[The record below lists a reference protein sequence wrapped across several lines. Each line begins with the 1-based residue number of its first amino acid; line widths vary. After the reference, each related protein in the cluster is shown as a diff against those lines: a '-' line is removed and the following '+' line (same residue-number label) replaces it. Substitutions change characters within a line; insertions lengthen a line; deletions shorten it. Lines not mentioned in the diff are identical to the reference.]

1 MKRSEY
7 LARWAGAGLG
17 VVGGFLLGYFM
28 VRGLGTNAHP
38 GWAIIGLTTLEGLI
52 FAYLGTPYVL
62 GGWRGIN
69 FRLTSTPLPDL
80 LSGLLGMVVGLVIAL
95 LIGFFVR
102 DLPYGYPLSLV
113 LALLLGAQGA
123 SVGLTRRTE
132 LSALFFGGGKAELDT
147 HRLPGVLLD
156 TSVIIDG
163 RILDIAKTGFVD
175 MPLVILS
182 SVLREL
188 QQVADSADVTR
199 RRRGRRGLE
208 VLTDMQKEPAINLQ
222 VTEDET
228 PPDGEIDAHL
238 VRTAKRKSWAI
249 MTNDFNLNRIA
260 RLEGVAVLN
269 LNELAQ
275 AMRPVAIPGEEIVV
289 TVAREGK
296 EPGQGVGSLDD
307 GTMVVIQNGRRLLN
321 QTITAVVTSVIQ
333 TSAGRMIFAEPLN
346 ADSRRSPSRVKP
358 REESA

>member
-1 MKRSEY
+1 MKRSER
-7 LARWAGAGLG
+7 LARWFGVVLG
-17 VVGGFLLGYFM
+17 VVGGFTLGYFL
-28 VRGLGTNAHP
+28 VLGVGHPHP
-38 GWAIIGLTTLEGLI
+38 GYIIIGLTTLEGLI

-62 GGWRGIN
+62 GGWRKFN

-80 LSGLLGMVVGLVIAL
+80 ISGLLGMIVGLVIAVL
-95 LIGFFVR
+95 TGYFVR
-102 DLPYGYPLSLV
+102 DLPYGYALSLA
-113 LALLLGAQGA
+113 LAFLLAALGV
-123 SVGLTRRTE
+123 SIGLTRREE
-132 LSALFFGGGKAELDT
+132 LTALFLGPANDAGSR
-147 HRLPGVLLD
+147 RLQAVLLD

-163 RILDIAKTGFVD
+163 RILDIAKTGFLD

-188 QQVADSADVTR
+188 QMVADSADATR
-199 RRRGRRGLE
+199 RRRGRRGLD
-208 VLTDMQKEPAINLQ
+208 VLTEMQKESSIDLQ
-222 VTEDET
+222 VTEDDGPT
-228 PPDGEIDAHL
+228 VGEIDAHL
-238 VRTAKRKSWAI
+238 VRTAKRKEWAI

-260 RLEGVAVLN
+260 RLEGVTVLN

-307 GTMVVIQNGRRLLN
+307 GTMVVIQNGRRLMN

-333 TSAGRMIFAEPLN
+333 TSAGRMIFADPN
-346 ADSRRSPSRVKP
+346 AMETRPPASRTK
-358 REESA
+358 REEAS

>member
-1 MKRSEY
+1 MKRSEK
-7 LARWAGAGLG
+7 LARWLGAALGL
-17 VVGGFLLGYFM
+17 VGGFLLGYFL
-28 VRGLGTNAHP
+28 VRGGTHSYP
-38 GWAIIGLTTLEGLI
+38 GYVIIGLTSLEGLI
-52 FAYLGTPYVL
+52 FAYLGTPYVF
-62 GGWRGIN
+62 GGWRTFN

-80 LSGLLGMVVGLVIAL
+80 LSGLLGVVVGLVIAS
-95 LIGFFVR
+95 LIGVFVR
-102 DLPYGYPLSLV
+102 DLPNGVLLSAI
-113 LALLLGAQGA
+113 LALLLAAQGA
-123 SVGLTRRTE
+123 SIGLTRRAE
-132 LSALFFGGGKAELDT
+132 LAALFFGGASESKN
-147 HRLPGVLLD
+147 HRLSGVLLD

-175 MPLVILS
+175 MPLIILS

-188 QQVADSADVTR
+188 QQVADSADATR

-208 VLTDMQKEPAINLQ
+208 VLTEMQKDSTIPLEVVDDD
-222 VTEDET
+222 VTPT
-228 PPDGEIDAHL
+228 VEIDAHL
-238 VRTAKRKSWAI
+238 VRTAKRKSWGI

-260 RLEGVAVLN
+260 RLEGVTVLN
-269 LNELAQ
+269 LNELAH

-333 TSAGRMIFAEPLN
+333 TSAGRMIFAEPAAL
-346 ADSRRSPSRVKP
+346 DSRRTSPRPKA
-358 REESA
+358 EIG

>member
-1 MKRSEY
+1 
-7 LARWAGAGLG
+7 
-17 VVGGFLLGYFM
+17 M
-28 VRGLGTNAHP
+28 VRGLGSAAHP
-38 GWAIIGLTTLEGLI
+38 GWAVIGLTTLEGLI

-62 GGWRGIN
+62 GGWRRFN

-80 LSGLLGMVVGLVIAL
+80 LSGLLGMIVGLVIAV

-102 DLPYGYPLSLV
+102 DLPYGYGLSSV
-113 LALLLGAQGA
+113 LALLLAAQGA
-123 SVGLTRRTE
+123 WGGLPRRAE
-132 LSALFFGGGKAELDT
+132 LSALFFGGGTREADT

-163 RILDIAKTGFVD
+163 RILDLAKTGFID

-188 QQVADSADVTR
+188 QMVADSADVTR
-199 RRRGRRGLE
+199 RRRGRRGLD
-208 VLTDMQKEPAINLQ
+208 VLTEMQKDASVNLQ
-222 VTEDET
+222 VKEDET
-228 PPDGEIDAHL
+228 APGNEIDAHL
-238 VRTAKRKSWAI
+238 VRTAKAKGWAI

-296 EPGQGVGSLDD
+296 EQGQGVGSLDD

-321 QTITAVVTSVIQ
+321 QTITATVTSVIQ
-333 TSAGRMIFAEPLN
+333 TSAGRMIFAEP
-346 ADSRRSPSRVKP
+346 AGTGDGRRSNGRPK
-358 REESA
+358 REDPA

>member
-1 MKRSEY
+1 MRSEN
-7 LARWAGAGLG
+7 LARVLGAGLG
-17 VVGGFLLGYFM
+17 VVGGFLVGYFM
-28 VRGLGTNAHP
+28 VRGIGNAHP

-62 GGWRGIN
+62 GGWRSFN

-80 LSGLLGMVVGLVIAL
+80 LSGLLGMIVGLVVAV
-95 LIGFFVR
+95 LIGVFVR
-102 DLPYGYPLSLV
+102 DLPYGYALSSV
-113 LALLLGAQGA
+113 LALLLAAQGA
-123 SVGLTRRTE
+123 SVGLTRRAE
-132 LSALFFGGGKAELDT
+132 LTALFFGGSSREGDS
-147 HRLPGVLLD
+147 HRLPAVLLD

-188 QQVADSADVTR
+188 QMVADSADVTR
-199 RRRGRRGLE
+199 RRRGRRGLD
-208 VLTDMQKEPAINLQ
+208 VLTEMQKEPSINLQ

-228 PPDGEIDAHL
+228 APNGEIDTHL
-238 VRTAKRKSWAI
+238 VRTAKRKGWAI

-307 GTMVVIQNGRRLLN
+307 GTMVVVQNGRRLLN

-333 TSAGRMIFAEPLN
+333 TSAGRMIFAEPA
-346 ADSRRSPSRVKP
+346 ADGRRPVNGSGAKKRPD
-358 REESA
+358 A

>member
-1 MKRSEY
+1 VKRSET
-7 LARWAGAGLG
+7 LARSLGAGLG
-17 VVGGFLLGYFM
+17 VIGGFVLGYFL
-28 VRGLGTNAHP
+28 VRGVGHTQP
-38 GWAIIGLTTLEGLI
+38 GWEIIGLTTLEGLI

-62 GGWRGIN
+62 GGWRTFN

-80 LSGLLGMVVGLVIAL
+80 LSGLLGMIVGLVVAA
-95 LIGFFVR
+95 LIGVFVR
-102 DLPYGYPLSLV
+102 DLPFGVPLSLI
-113 LALLLGAQGA
+113 LALLLAALGA
-123 SVGLTRRTE
+123 SLGITRREE
-132 LSALFFGGGKAELDT
+132 LTALFFGGSHPEKS
-147 HRLPGVLLD
+147 HRLSGVLLD

-175 MPLVILS
+175 MPLIILS

-188 QQVADSADVTR
+188 QQVADSADATR
-199 RRRGRRGLE
+199 RRRGRRGLD
-208 VLTDMQKEPAINLQ
+208 VLTEMQKDPSVQLQ
-222 VTEDET
+222 VVDDDVA
-228 PPDGEIDAHL
+228 PSVEIDAHL
-238 VRTAKRKSWAI
+238 VRTAKRKGWGV

-260 RLEGVAVLN
+260 RLEGVTVLN

-275 AMRPVAIPGEEIVV
+275 AMRPVAIPGEEILV

-333 TSAGRMIFAEPLN
+333 TSAGRMIFAEP
-346 ADSRRSPSRVKP
+346 AGMDGRRSPRSK
-358 REESA
+358 SDG

>member
-1 MKRSEY
+1 LKRSEF
-7 LARWAGAGLG
+7 LAHWLGAGLG
-17 VVGGFLLGYFM
+17 VIGGFLLGYFM
-28 VRGLGTNAHP
+28 VRGLGTSAHP

-52 FAYLGTPYVL
+52 FGYLGTPYVL

-80 LSGLLGMVVGLVIAL
+80 LSGLLGMVVGLVIAV
-95 LIGFFVR
+95 LIGVFVR
-102 DLPYGYPLSLV
+102 DLPYGYALSFV
-113 LALLLGAQGA
+113 LALLLAAQGA
-123 SVGLTRRTE
+123 SVGLTRRAE
-132 LSALFFGGGKAELDT
+132 IAALFFGGGTRESDAQ
-147 HRLPGVLLD
+147 RLPAVLLD

-163 RILDIAKTGFVD
+163 RILDIAKTGFID
-175 MPLVILS
+175 PPLVILS

-188 QQVADSADVTR
+188 QMVADSADVTR
-199 RRRGRRGLE
+199 RRRGRRGLD
-208 VLTDMQKEPAINLQ
+208 VLTEMQKEPSINLQ
-222 VTEDET
+222 VTEDDV
-228 PPDGEIDAHL
+228 PPSTEIDAHL
-238 VRTAKRKSWAI
+238 VRTAKRKGWAI

-333 TSAGRMIFAEPLN
+333 TSAGRMIFAEP
-346 ADSRRSPSRVKP
+346 AGSDGRRPTNGKSPR
-358 REESA
+358 A

>member
-1 MKRSEY
+1 
-7 LARWAGAGLG
+7 
-17 VVGGFLLGYFM
+17 VIGGFALGYFLA
-28 VRGLGTNAHP
+28 RGVAAHP
-38 GWAIIGLTTLEGLI
+38 GYTIIGLTTLEGLI

-62 GGWRGIN
+62 GGWRTFN

-80 LSGLLGMVVGLVIAL
+80 LSGLLGMVVGLVIAV
-95 LIGFFVR
+95 LIGVFVR
-102 DLPYGYPLSLV
+102 DLPYGVALSAI
-113 LALLLGAQGA
+113 LALLLAAQGA
-123 SVGLTRRTE
+123 SVGLTRRSE
-132 LSALFFGGGKAELDT
+132 LAALFFGGRTEPKG

-175 MPLVILS
+175 MPLIILS

-188 QQVADSADVTR
+188 QQVADSADATR
-199 RRRGRRGLE
+199 RRRGRRGLD
-208 VLTDMQKEPAINLQ
+208 VLTEMQKDPSIHLQ
-222 VTEDET
+222 VVDDDVT
-228 PPDGEIDAHL
+228 PSVEIDAHL
-238 VRTAKRKSWAI
+238 VRTAKRKGWGI

-260 RLEGVAVLN
+260 RLEGVTVLN
-269 LNELAQ
+269 LNELAH

-307 GTMVVIQNGRRLLN
+307 GTMVVVQNGKRMLN

-333 TSAGRMIFAEPLN
+333 TSAGRMIFAEPASADGRRGN
-346 ADSRRSPSRVKP
+346 ARGKA
-358 REESA
+358 ESG

>member
-1 MKRSEY
+1 VKRSEN
-7 LARWAGAGLG
+7 LARLLGAGLG
-17 VVGGFLLGYFM
+17 LIGGFLLGYFL
-28 VRGLGTNAHP
+28 VRGGSHSYP
-38 GWAIIGLTTLEGLI
+38 GYVIIGLTTLEGLI
-52 FAYLGTPYVL
+52 FAYLGTPYLL
-62 GGWRGIN
+62 GGWRTFN

-80 LSGLLGMVVGLVIAL
+80 LSGLLGMVVGLVIAA
-95 LIGFFVR
+95 LIGVFVR
-102 DLPYGYPLSLV
+102 DLPNGVLV
-113 LALLLGAQGA
+113 SAILALLLAAQGA

-132 LSALFFGGGKAELDT
+132 LAALFFGGTTEHKS
-147 HRLPGVLLD
+147 HRLSGVLLD

-175 MPLVILS
+175 MPLIILS

-188 QQVADSADVTR
+188 QQVADSADATR
-199 RRRGRRGLE
+199 RRRGRRGLD
-208 VLTDMQKEPAINLQ
+208 VLTEMQKDSSIPLEVVDDD
-222 VTEDET
+222 VT
-228 PPDGEIDAHL
+228 PSVEIDAHL
-238 VRTAKRKSWAI
+238 VRTAKRKSWGI

-260 RLEGVAVLN
+260 RLEGVTVLN
-269 LNELAQ
+269 LNELAH

-333 TSAGRMIFAEPLN
+333 TSAGRMIFAEPAALD
-346 ADSRRSPSRVKP
+346 ARRPNP
-358 REESA
+358 RPKAEIG